1 MSPGALSTAAV
12 WSRRLAVGTVLVTG
26 GHLIGVPALSASV
39 VWAIVGLGLVAG
51 IPHGA
56 VDHLMAIR
64 LARGRPLVVI
74 VAGYAAV
81 AAVVWAMLR
90 WAGPAALVAVVAL
103 SAVHFGLGE
112 LEVSRRLT
120 GWLPARPVAVATVV
134 AGCGALALPLAR
146 SGEQFSAVAAA
157 VSPDLAHLLAATPL
171 QIGVIAVWLVCAVV
185 AMVAAVR
192 DGHPVIAL
200 DILLIGALGMLAPPL
215 VAFAVWFGGWHA
227 LRHCARL
234 LTVEPGCATML
245 ADGRR
250 RAAVQRLVRLAALPS
265 LAVLAVV
272 AALAWVT
279 LAAPEPTEAVAEA
292 LRVLLALTVPHMV
305 VVFWLDRSGDVEPS
319 SVRNSLRQTL
329 IAARSTSSSCS
340 PRRSSS

>member
-1 MSPGALSTAAV
+1 MSGSALSTAAA

-26 GHLIGVPALSASV
+26 GHLIGVPALSSSV
-39 VWAIVGLGLVAG
+39 ALAIVGLGLIAG

-56 VDHLMAIR
+56 VDHLTATR
-64 LARGRPLVVI
+64 LAGGRSLAVI

-81 AAVVWAMLR
+81 AAVVWVLLR
-90 WAGPAALVAVVAL
+90 WAGPVALVAVVVL

-112 LEVSRRLT
+112 LEVSRQLTRWRPGRLI
-120 GWLPARPVAVATVV
+120 AAAMVV

-157 VSPDLAHLLAATPL
+157 VSPGLARLLAAAPL
-171 QIGVIAVWLVCAVV
+171 QIGVTVTWLCCAVV
-185 AMVAAVR
+185 AMIAALR
-192 DGHPVIAL
+192 DGHAVIAL
-200 DILLIGALGMLAPPL
+200 DIALIGALGLVAPPL

-234 LTVEPGCATML
+234 LSVEPGCAALL

-250 RAAVQRLVRLAALPS
+250 RAAAHRLARLAALPS
-265 LAVLAVV
+265 LAVLTAVG
-272 AALAWVT
+272 ALVWVT
-279 LAAPEPTEAVAEA
+279 LAAPNPTAAVAEA

-305 VVFWLDRSGDVEPS
+305 VVLWLDRKPAPDPRGCQ
-319 SVRNSLRQTL
+319 LL
-329 IAARSTSSSCS
+329 AAARSTSSNCS